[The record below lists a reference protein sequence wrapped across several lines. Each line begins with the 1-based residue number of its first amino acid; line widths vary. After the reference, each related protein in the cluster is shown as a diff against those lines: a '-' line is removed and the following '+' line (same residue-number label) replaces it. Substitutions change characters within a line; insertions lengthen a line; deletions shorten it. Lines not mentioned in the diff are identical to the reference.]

1 MFQLTGITSD
11 PDQTFTTALSD
22 GSKVTIRLVYRSRI
36 QKYFVDITWGTWT
49 ANSLRVCNVPNI
61 LEQWTNVLPF
71 GLLCSVSDG
80 LEPFLAND
88 LVSGRCSLYILEAA
102 DILMIENLYAGIS
115 T

>member
-1 MFQLTGITSD
+1 MFQLTGVTSD

-36 QKYFVDITWGTWT
+36 QKFFVDVTWGSWT

-71 GLLCSVSDG
+71 GILCTVADG

-88 LVSGRCSLYILEAA
+88 FVSGRCGLYILEQA
-102 DILMIENLYAGIS
+102 DIQLIETLYQGLS